1 MVNPISRSGVNTSD
15 LDRLRARRAVRLAA
29 RQLTEDAP
37 KLARASAAAY
47 QAGLAT
53 RAAELHRATLV
64 AWRTGIPADVIAA
77 DGRLPQ
83 ALVRRWITARYAAG
97 HPRDGAGR

>member
-1 MVNPISRSGVNTSD
+1 MANVTSRSDVNT
-15 LDRLRARRAVRLAA
+15 LAQLRARRAVRLAA

-47 QAGLAT
+47 QAGLAA
-53 RAAELHRATLV
+53 RAAELHRAALI
-64 AWRTGIPADVIAA
+64 AWRAGIPAEVIAA

-83 ALVRRWITARYAAG
+83 AVVHRWIT
-97 HPRDGAGR
+97 GRRTPGRPCEKRP

>member
-1 MVNPISRSGVNTSD
+1 MANLTSRSDVNT
-15 LDRLRARRAVRLAA
+15 LAQLRARRAVRLAA

-47 QAGLAT
+47 QAGLAA
-53 RAAELHRATLV
+53 RAAELHRAALV
-64 AWRTGIPADVIAA
+64 AWRAGIPADVIAA

-83 ALVRRWITARYAAG
+83 DVVHRWITARRASE
-97 HPRDGAGR
+97 HQHDGRP